1 MFSRIPSFFKL
12 GALLSLSLFPGILAA
27 SPKSPSAFE
36 LLGGYKPDLGNGK
49 FFSDFL
55 PLPKPTAQSGNLPSS
70 GIVSKEEEEAAEA
83 GEEDPEE
90 KIEGYYDNRKSE
102 IGVWLGAS
110 NPWPGSETQKYL
122 DTTLG
127 GGFFFRIPWPW
138 IFYLEMGA
146 FYANYLSATERAL
159 TTIPV
164 YLALGYK
171 LPIDLP
177 ISFILRAGGGEA
189 FVVARPSNTS
199 RWDPM
204 VLVGLETSFV
214 AGKKIRIGIRIDYN
228 KIYESHL
235 DAPEESKYYYASPY
249 ADSRLS
255 NPNYYRVVDA
265 EFFQFGLMV
274 SVFL

>member
-1 MFSRIPSFFKL
+1 MLSCSRTSTKRF
-12 GALLSLSLFPGILAA
+12 LLLFLTLVPGILSA
-27 SPKSPSAFE
+27 SPKKPGVFE
-36 LLGGYKPDLGNGK
+36 LLGGYQPDFIKNKL
-49 FFSDFL
+49 FTDFI
-55 PLPKPTAQSGNLPSS
+55 PKPLAQSGSLPSS
-70 GIVSKEEEEAAEA
+70 GIVSKEDEETEAQEEEEAEKNA
-83 GEEDPEE
+83 GSF
-90 KIEGYYDNRKSE
+90 YDNRKPE
-102 IGVWLGAS
+102 IGVWMGAS
-110 NPWPGSETQKYL
+110 NPWPGTETQKYL

-171 LPIDLP
+171 IPLDLP
-177 ISFILRAGGGEA
+177 ISFIVRAGGGEA

-204 VLVGLETSFV
+204 MLIGLETSFV

-228 KIYESHL
+228 KIYESQL
-235 DAPEESKYYYASPY
+235 DAPAESKYYYASPY
-249 ADSRLS
+249 SDSRLT

-274 SVFL
+274 SIFL

>member
-1 MFSRIPSFFKL
+1 MFSRFRISAKPSIL
-12 GALLSLSLFPGILAA
+12 VLLTMFPGILSA
-27 SPKSPSAFE
+27 SPAKPGVFE
-36 LLGGYKPDLGNGK
+36 LLGGYQPNLGKNK
-49 FFSDFL
+49 FFTDFI
-55 PLPKPTAQSGNLPSS
+55 PRPSAQSGSLPSS
-70 GIVSKEEEEAAEA
+70 GVVSKEDEEAEA
-83 GEEDPEE
+83 AAEEDDE
-90 KIEGYYDNRKSE
+90 KSEGIHDNRKSE
-102 IGVWLGAS
+102 VGVWLGAS
-110 NPWPGSETQKYL
+110 NPWPGTETQKYL

-164 YLALGYK
+164 YVALGYK
-171 LPIDLP
+171 IPIDLP
-177 ISFILRAGGGEA
+177 ISFIIRAGGGEA

-204 VLVGLETSFV
+204 MLVGLETSFV

-228 KIYESHL
+228 KIYESQL

-249 ADSRLS
+249 SDSRLS
-255 NPNYYRVVDA
+255 NPNYYRVVDT

>member
-1 MFSRIPSFFKL
+1 MFSRCRIFLKPTTLIWFAIL
-12 GALLSLSLFPGILAA
+12 PGALSA
-27 SPKSPSAFE
+27 SPQKPGTFE
-36 LLGGYKPDLGNGK
+36 LLGGYQPNWNR
-49 FFSDFL
+49 FFTEFL
-55 PLPKPTAQSGNLPSS
+55 PKRTAQTGNLPSS
-70 GIVSKEEEEAAEA
+70 GVISREEEDIENPEET
-83 GEEDPEE
+83 EED
-90 KIEGYYDNRKSE
+90 KQEGYQDNRKTE
-102 IGVWLGAS
+102 VGVWVGAS
-110 NPWPGSETQKYL
+110 NPLPGTETQKYL

-164 YLALGYK
+164 YFALGYK
-171 LPIDLP
+171 IPLDLP

-204 VLVGLETSFV
+204 MIVGLETSFV

-228 KIYESHL
+228 KIYESRM
-235 DAPEESKYYYASPY
+235 DAPRETKYPYTSPY
-249 ADSRLS
+249 EDSRLS
-255 NPNYYRVVDA
+255 NPNYYRVVDT

>member
-1 MFSRIPSFFKL
+1 MSFLFRIFAKPSIL
-12 GALLSLSLFPGILAA
+12 ILFVIVPEIVSA
-27 SPKSPSAFE
+27 SPKKPGVFE
-36 LLGGYKPDLGNGK
+36 LLGGYQPNLGRDR
-49 FFSDFL
+49 FFSDLFL
-55 PLPKPTAQSGNLPSS
+55 KPTAQTGSLPSS
-70 GIVSKEEEEAAEA
+70 GVISKEEDEAETAEQEE
-83 GEEDPEE
+83 EE
-90 KIEGYYDNRKSE
+90 KQEDFYDNRKAE
-102 IGVWLGAS
+102 VGVWLGAS
-110 NPWPGSETQKYL
+110 NPWPGTETQAYL

-146 FYANYLSATERAL
+146 FYANYLSATERGL
-159 TTIPV
+159 TTIPA

-204 VLVGLETSFV
+204 IIMGLEASFV

-228 KIYESHL
+228 KIYESRL
-235 DAPEESKYYYASPY
+235 DAPAETKYFYTSPY
-249 ADSRLS
+249 NDPRLS
-255 NPNYYRVVDA
+255 NPNYYRVVDT

>member
-1 MFSRIPSFFKL
+1 MFSRFRISPKSSIL
-12 GALLSLSLFPGILAA
+12 VLLTIVPGILSA
-27 SPKSPSAFE
+27 SPKKLDVFE
-36 LLGGYKPDLGNGK
+36 LLGGYQPDLGKNK
-49 FFSDFL
+49 FFTDFI
-55 PLPKPTAQSGNLPSS
+55 PKPSAQSGNLPSS
-70 GIVSKEEEEAAEA
+70 GVIAKEDEEAEAAEEEE
-83 GEEDPEE
+83 E
-90 KIEGYYDNRKSE
+90 KKEGFHDNRKAE

-110 NPWPGSETQKYL
+110 NPWPGTETQKYL

-164 YLALGYK
+164 YIALGYK
-171 LPIDLP
+171 IPIDLP

-204 VLVGLETSFV
+204 MLVGLETSFV

-228 KIYESHL
+228 KIYESQL

-249 ADSRLS
+249 ADSRLN
-255 NPNYYRVVDA
+255 NPNYYRVVDT

>member
-1 MFSRIPSFFKL
+1 MFSLFRIFAKPSIL
-12 GALLSLSLFPGILAA
+12 VLFVIIPGIVSA
-27 SPKSPSAFE
+27 SPKKPEVFE
-36 LLGGYKPDLGNGK
+36 LLGGYRPNLDRFFPDL
-49 FFSDFL
+49 FL
-55 PLPKPTAQSGNLPSS
+55 KPTAQTGSLPSS
-70 GIVSKEEEEAAEA
+70 GVISKEEEETETS
-83 GEEDPEE
+83 DPEE
-90 KIEGYYDNRKSE
+90 EEKQEGYFENRKAE
-102 IGVWLGAS
+102 VGVWLGAS
-110 NPWPGSETQKYL
+110 NPWPGTETQSYL

-138 IFYLEMGA
+138 IFYIEMGA
-146 FYANYLSATERAL
+146 FYANYLSATERGL

-204 VLVGLETSFV
+204 MMMGLEASFV

-228 KIYESHL
+228 KIYESRL
-235 DAPEESKYYYASPY
+235 DAPAETKYYYSSPY
-249 ADSRLS
+249 NDPRLS
-255 NPNYYRVVDA
+255 NPNYYRVVDT

>member
-1 MFSRIPSFFKL
+1 MFSLFRSFAKPSIL
-12 GALLSLSLFPGILAA
+12 VLFVIVPEIVSA
-27 SPKSPSAFE
+27 SPKKPGAFE
-36 LLGGYKPDLGNGK
+36 LLGGYQPNWDR
-49 FFSDFL
+49 FFSDLFL
-55 PLPKPTAQSGNLPSS
+55 KPRAQTGSLPSS
-70 GIVSKEEEEAAEA
+70 GVISKEEDEADTTTEQEE
-83 GEEDPEE
+83 EE
-90 KIEGYYDNRKSE
+90 KQEGYYDNRKAE
-102 IGVWLGAS
+102 VGVWLGAS
-110 NPWPGSETQKYL
+110 NPWPGTETQAYL

-146 FYANYLSATERAL
+146 FYANYLSATERGL

-204 VLVGLETSFV
+204 IMMGLEASFV

-228 KIYESHL
+228 RIYESRL
-235 DAPEESKYYYASPY
+235 DAPAETKYYYSSPY
-249 ADSRLS
+249 NDPRLS
-255 NPNYYRVVDA
+255 NPNYYRVVDT